1 MTLHF
6 SDALKFESIEAIAKK
21 YQFGRYDY
29 VEKFIMDFEM
39 QYQILQKLDCVTRGG
54 MCIPFH
60 TVEHNANRLSI
71 DIDLLTKSSISD
83 VGKIMT
89 EINNSLNEVE
99 IELMVPKKPYPI
111 ANLCSYRV
119 YYTSFSGE
127 KDWIKVD
134 YLCNMDIDLPIKTVP
149 SNYELFALTTDYEI
163 KILTRGGLI
172 ADKLTTLSLN
182 TIGLPERKFGE
193 IPKQVFDIGSQI
205 RLISKEDAIE
215 IFKIFKKFTDFKI
228 RIFDRSPKYT
238 ITEII
243 NGIEN
248 SLLKFFEF
256 DKTAVHLTKDQ
267 DDKFSNFMGTY
278 LGNHIYRRTEHLGNI
293 LLVLT
298 LIKKIKEYLSTPE
311 KLDTLSENF
320 LDIIN
325 KINSYKTIDVP
336 EIRIESQQLLSQQLP
351 KFIEPHKKML
361 KGQPLEYI
369 YLLKEVYF

>member
-1 MTLHF
+1 MPLHF

-83 VGKIMT
+83 VEKIMT

-99 IELMVPKKPYPI
+99 IELMIPKTPYPI
-111 ANLCSYRV
+111 ANLCSYKV
-119 YYTSFSGE
+119 HYTSYTGE
-127 KDWIKVD
+127 KNSIKVD
-134 YLCNMDIDLPIKTVP
+134 YLCEMKIDLPIKTVP
-149 SNYELFALTTDYEI
+149 VNFELFAFTTDYEM
-163 KILTRGGLI
+163 KVLTRGSLI
-172 ADKLTTLSLN
+172 ADKLTTLSLG

-205 RLISKEDAIE
+205 RLVSKEDILE
-215 IFKIFKKFTDFKI
+215 IFECFKKFTNFKI
-228 RIFDRSPKYT
+228 KIFDRSPSFT
-238 ITEII
+238 ITEIT
-243 NGIEN
+243 NEIEN
-248 SLLKFFEF
+248 SLSRFFEF
-256 DKTAVHLTKDQ
+256 DKTAVRLTKDQ
-267 DDKFSNFMGTY
+267 DNKFSNFLGTY
-278 LGNHIYRRTEHLGNI
+278 LGNHTYRRTEHLGNI
-293 LLVLT
+293 LLVLI
-298 LIKKIKEYLSTPE
+298 LIKKIKEYLLSSK
-311 KLDTLSENF
+311 KLDMLSENF

-325 KINSYKTIDVP
+325 KINSYRTLDVP
-336 EIRIESQQLLSQQLP
+336 AIRAESQQLLSEHLP
-351 KFIEPHKKML
+351 EFIEQHKKML

-369 YLLKEVYF
+369 YLLKEVYL